1 MRYRTGFYKT
11 PFMIKPNY
19 STVLFSFVLSLFL
32 FSCTKDSVSTP
43 APTVVKSWMI
53 NMSSKYEVPAN
64 TARTETGMAMIE
76 LLSDNSLK
84 YTLTVTGLASGD
96 ALTNAHIHVGNVLTS
111 SGVILDLK
119 PTFSNNSATSTITD
133 LRTSFIDSLKS
144 DLNDLYVNIH
154 STQMAGGLIRGQLNK
169 TIDVAADVVMTPANE
184 LPAGTSTATGLAIIR
199 VTADKQMYVKVTVSN
214 LEATDA
220 LTAAHIHKAA
230 AGVNGGVL
238 IGFYSAATDFGTVKI
253 VALDDATYLSM
264 KSDAIYVN
272 AHSTA
277 KPAGLIRGQI
287 R

>member
-1 MRYRTGFYKT
+1 MKNH
-11 PFMIKPNY
+11 NY
-19 STVLFSFVLSLFL
+19 STVLCISVFTLFF
-32 FSCTKDSVSTP
+32 FSCKKDSVPSTP
-43 APTVVKSWMI
+43 APKVVKSWMV
-53 NMSSKYEVPAN
+53 NMSSKFEVPAN
-64 TARTETGMAMIE
+64 AARTETGMAMID

-96 ALTNAHIHVGNVLTS
+96 ALTNSHIHVGNVLTS
-111 SGVILDLK
+111 AGVILDLK
-119 PTFSNNSATSTITD
+119 PTFANSSATGTVTD
-133 LRTSFIDSLKS
+133 LRASFVDSLKS

-154 STQMAGGLIRGQLNK
+154 STQLPGGLIRGQLNK

-184 LPAGTSTATGLAIIR
+184 VPAGTTTATGLAIIR
-199 VTADKQMYVKVTVSN
+199 VTSDKQMYVKVTVSN

-230 AGVNGGVL
+230 AGVNAGVMV
-238 IGFYSAATDFGTVKI
+238 GFYGAAADFGTVKI
-253 VALDDATYLSM
+253 VTLDDASYASM
-264 KSDAIYVN
+264 KVDALYVN